1 MLNGLR
7 RALAFAGAWRRG
19 VPTLREEE
27 MEVQRTGDTVPATL
41 FLPHPLSS
49 PLPAWVV
56 LHGITRP
63 GRRHPTLVRFVRALA
78 GSGAVVLVP
87 EIPEWRALHL
97 APEQALDSLRGSILA
112 LARRGEA
119 APGRIGAL
127 GFSFGV
133 SPVLAAAS
141 DPALAAH
148 MGVAAGFGG
157 YCELERTLRFLFH
170 GEHEWRGRTYL
181 GDPDPYGRW
190 VVGGNYLDKV
200 PGFGDATDVAEALL
214 ELAREAGDLQVGAWE
229 RQLDPVKERWSEKV
243 HPSRRALFRALAP
256 PAGEHTPR
264 ELSDILIPALALTAQ
279 ETSALFEP
287 SRFLPQIRMPVRLI
301 HGKADRLI
309 PFTESLRLQESAPPQ
324 ADVRAYLT
332 GLFAH
337 SQRHRG
343 KRARE
348 VSEQLGFL
356 RVMAHL
362 LGSL

>member
-7 RALAFAGAWRRG
+7 RALAFARAWRGGAPG
-19 VPTLREEE
+19 VREEE
-27 MEVQRTGDTVPATL
+27 MEVRRTVDTVPATL
-41 FLPHPLSS
+41 FLPGSLEA

-63 GRRHPTLVRFVRALA
+63 GRRHPTLVPFVRALA

-97 APEQALDSLRGSILA
+97 APERALDTLRGAILS
-112 LARRGEA
+112 LAQREEA
-119 APGRIGAL
+119 APGRIGGL

-141 DPALAAH
+141 DPALAKH

-157 YCELERTLRFLFH
+157 HCDLERTLRFLFQ
-170 GEHEWRGRTYL
+170 GEHEWKGRTYL

-200 PGFGDATDVAEALL
+200 PGFGDATDVAGALL
-214 ELAREAGDLQVGAWE
+214 DLAREAGDLQVWAWE
-229 RQLDPVKERWSEKV
+229 RQLDPVKERLGERV

-256 PAGEHTPR
+256 PAGEEVPR
-264 ELSDILIPALALTAQ
+264 ELSDILVPALALSAQ
-279 ETSALFEP
+279 ETSPLFEP
-287 SRFLPQIRMPVRLI
+287 SRYLSQLRVPVRLI

-309 PFTESLRLQESAPPQ
+309 PFTESLRLQELAPPQ

-343 KRARE
+343 GRARE
-348 VSEQLGFL
+348 VSEQLSFL

>member
-19 VPTLREEE
+19 VSTLREEE
-27 MEVQRTGDTVPATL
+27 VEVQRKGDAVPATL
-41 FLPHPLSS
+41 FLPHPLTS

-63 GRRHPTLVRFVRALA
+63 GREHPTLVRFVRALA

-87 EIPEWRALHL
+87 EIPEWRALHM

-112 LARRGEA
+112 LARRTEA
-119 APGRIGAL
+119 AEGRIGAM

-148 MGVAAGFGG
+148 LRVAAGFGG
-157 YCELERTLRFLFH
+157 HCDLERTLRFLFH
-170 GEHEWRGRTYL
+170 GEHEWKGRAYL

-200 PGFGDATDVAEALL
+200 PGFGDSSDVAKALL
-214 ELAREAGDLQVGAWE
+214 ELAREAGDLQIGAWE
-229 RQLDPVKERWSEKV
+229 PQLDPVKVRWSEEV
-243 HPSRRALFRALAP
+243 HPSRRDLFRALAP
-256 PAGEHTPR
+256 QAGEHTPR
-264 ELSDILIPALALTAQ
+264 ALSEILIPALALTAQ
-279 ETSALFEP
+279 EASPLFEP
-287 SRFLPQIRMPVRLI
+287 SRFLPQVRVPLRLI

-309 PFTESLRLQESAPPQ
+309 PFTESLRLREGAPPG

-337 SQRHRG
+337 SQRHRRKG
-343 KRARE
+343 ARE
-348 VSEQLGFL
+348 VVEQLSFL
-356 RVMAHL
+356 RVMTHL